1 MSPHHF
7 KNKDY
12 SPNFVPDDW
21 DNLPGG
27 IWEKKIEDFIGRLLT
42 KLKLRNNNK

>member
-1 MSPHHF
+1 MTPHHF
-7 KNKDY
+7 KNKDF

-27 IWEKKIEDFIGRLLT
+27 IWEKKIENFFSRLVN
-42 KLKLRNNNK
+42 KLKLRKNNK